1 MPEIKTSEKEL
12 STVYSPTQV
21 EEKWYPIWEK
31 SGVTKPTES
40 GSDSFTLMIPPPNVT
55 GILHIGHVLNITIQD
70 VLVRRARMMSKS
82 TLWLPGMDHASI
94 ATEAK
99 VTKMLKKKGINKREI
114 GRDKFLEHAWEW
126 KDKYGGIIFQQLKK
140 LGASCDWDR
149 EKFTMDEDYSK
160 AVLKV
165 FVDLYNDGLI
175 YRGERIINWD
185 PQGQTALSEE
195 EVIHKDTIGHLWHF
209 RYPLSDGSGHLVVAT
224 TRPETMLGDTGVA
237 VNPKDDRYTEM
248 VGKTV
253 LLPIVNREIPIFA
266 DDYVDMEFGT
276 GCVKVTPAHDP
287 NDFDM
292 GERNNLEVINIFHP
306 DAKLNDNVPKGYV
319 GLDRFEARKKV
330 VDALDVLGLLEKI
343 EDYEHSVG
351 HSERTDAV
359 IEPYLSK
366 QWFVKMKP
374 LTEPALKV
382 VKDGDVKI
390 YPERWV
396 KTYNHWLENIKDWC
410 ISRQLW
416 WGHRIPVWYCRGN
429 DIGHCQ
435 LDCKNPIVSIETPES
450 CPACGSKDLV
460 QDPDVLD
467 TWFSSWLW
475 PFATLGWPEK
485 TEDFKKFYPTQDLV
499 TGPDIIFFWVA
510 RMIMAGLYFC
520 KEIPFSNVY
529 FTGIIRDEKGRKMSK
544 SLGNSPD
551 PLDLFEKYGADAVRV
566 SILMIA
572 PQGLDILFSEERL
585 EQGRNFMNKLW
596 NSARFI
602 RMNLDEGLPE
612 NLSNL
617 DDEKLDST
625 DRWILSRLNNV
636 IEEVDNAY
644 SEYKMNEAIKKVYDF
659 TRADFCDWYIEFAKT
674 RFYGDDTEDRKTAQ
688 KVSVHVIRIIL
699 KLLHPYSPFIT
710 EELWVS
716 FKNPDENLLISE
728 SWPEAEQNKI
738 NVECE
743 QEIQLLMEVI
753 TAVRNIRASL
763 NVSPAKEADLSVRG
777 NSTYCDTLKMNE
789 NYLQGMAKLNNIQF
803 GENIAKPPQSATAVV
818 KGLEIFVPLSGLIDI
833 SKEVERLEK
842 QIQDMEGRL
851 NAVSRKLDN
860 KNFVERAPENVITHE
875 RNKLQNYQSDLS
887 KLQQNL
893 ESLRG

>member
-1 MPEIKTSEKEL
+1 MAEIKTSEKEL
-12 STVYSPTQV
+12 STVYSPSQV
-21 EEKWYPIWEK
+21 EEKWYPIWEQ
-31 SGVTKPTES
+31 SGAYKPAKN
-40 GSDSFTLMIPPPNVT
+40 GKDSFTLMIPPPNVT
-55 GILHIGHVLNITIQD
+55 GILHMGHVLNNTIQD
-70 VLVRRARMMSKS
+70 VLVRRSRMLGKS

-99 VTKMLKKKGINKREI
+99 VTKMLKEEGINKREI
-114 GRDKFLEHAWEW
+114 GREEFLNHAWKW
-126 KDKYGGIIFQQLKK
+126 KEKYGGIIFKQLKK

-195 EVIHKDTIGHLWHF
+195 EVIHKDTKGHLWHF

-237 VNPKDDRYTEM
+237 VNPKDDRYTNL

-253 LLPIVNREIPIFA
+253 LLPIVNREIPIFS
-266 DDYVDMEFGT
+266 DDYVDMDFGT

-292 GERNNLEVINIFHP
+292 GERNNLDIINIFHP
-306 DAKLNDNVPKGYV
+306 DASLNENTPKEYQ
-319 GLDRFEARKKV
+319 GLDRYQARKKIL
-330 VDALDVLGLLEKI
+330 AELDKLGFLEKT

-366 QWFVKMKP
+366 QWFVKMQP
-374 LTEPALKV
+374 LAEPALEV
-382 VKDGDVKI
+382 VKEGKVKI

-416 WGHRIPVWYCRGN
+416 WGHRIPVWYKGDEIYCGL
-429 DIGHCQ
+429 I
-435 LDCKNPIVSIETPES
+435 KPEED
-450 CPACGSKDLV
+450 GWV

-475 PFATLGWPEK
+475 PFATLGWPEE
-485 TEDFKKFYPTQDLV
+485 TEDMKKFYPTQDLV

-529 FTGIIRDEKGRKMSK
+529 FTGIIRDEQGRKMSK

-572 PQGLDILFSEERL
+572 PQGLDILFNEERL

-602 RMNLDEGLPE
+602 RMNLDEGPLE

-636 IEEVDNAY
+636 IEEIDKAY
-644 SEYKMNEAIKKVYDF
+644 SEYKLNEAIKKVYDF

-674 RFYGDDTEDRKTAQ
+674 RFYGEDGEDKKTAQ
-688 KVSVHVIRIIL
+688 IVSVHVMRIIL
-699 KLLHPYSPFIT
+699 KLLHPYAPFIT
-710 EELWVS
+710 EELWAS

-728 SWPEAEQNKI
+728 SWSESESKRI
-738 NVECE
+738 NTDIE
-743 QEIQLLMEVI
+743 QEIQILMDVI
-753 TAVRNIRASL
+753 SAIRNIRASL
-763 NVSPAKEADLSVRG
+763 NVSPAKEADLSIRG
-777 NSTYCDTLKMNE
+777 NENMCDSLCKNE
-789 NYLQGMAKLNNIQF
+789 NYLQRLAKLNDIRF

-818 KGLEIFVPLSGLIDI
+818 KGLEIFVPLAGLIDI
-833 SKEVERLEK
+833 NKEVERLEK

-860 KNFVERAPENVITHE
+860 QNFVERAPEDVITHE
-875 RNKLQNYQSDLS
+875 RNKMQNYQADLS
-887 KLQQNL
+887 KLLQNL
-893 ESLRG
+893 ESLRC

>member
-12 STVYSPTQV
+12 STVYSPAQV
-21 EEKWYPIWEK
+21 EEKWFPIWEK
-31 SGVTKPTES
+31 SGAYKPAEN
-40 GSDSFTLMIPPPNVT
+40 GSDCFTLMIPPPNVT
-55 GILHIGHVLNITIQD
+55 GILHMGHVLNNTIQD
-70 VLVRRARMMSKS
+70 VLVRRARMLGKS

-99 VTKMLKKKGINKREI
+99 VTKMLKEESINKREI
-114 GRDKFLEHAWEW
+114 GREEFLNHAWKW
-126 KDKYGGIIFQQLKK
+126 KEKYGGIIFQQLKK

-149 EKFTMDEDYSK
+149 EKFTMDADYSK
-160 AVLKV
+160 AVLEV
-165 FVDLYNDGLI
+165 FVQLYNDGLI
-175 YRGERIINWD
+175 YRGKRIINWD

-195 EVIHKDTIGHLWHF
+195 EVIHKDTMGHLWHF

-237 VNPKDDRYTEM
+237 VNPKDKRYTDLI
-248 VGKTV
+248 GKTA
-253 LLPIVNREIPIFA
+253 LLPVVNREIPIFA
-266 DDYVDMEFGT
+266 DDYVNMEFGT

-292 GERNNLEVINIFHP
+292 GARNNLDIINIFH
-306 DAKLNDNVPKGYV
+306 ANASLNENAPKEFQ
-319 GLDRFEARKKV
+319 GLDRYEARKKV
-330 VDALDVLGLLEKI
+330 IAEMESLGLLDKT

-366 QWFVKMKP
+366 QWFVKMQP
-374 LTEPALKV
+374 LAEPALEV
-382 VKDGDVKI
+382 VKDGKVKI

-416 WGHRIPVWYCRGN
+416 WGHRIPVWYKGDEIYCG
-429 DIGHCQ
+429 
-435 LDCKNPIVSIETPES
+435 LEEPE
-450 CPACGSKDLV
+450 GDGWV

-485 TEDFKKFYPTQDLV
+485 TEDLKKFYPTQDLV

-510 RMIMAGLYFC
+510 RMIMAGLYFK

-529 FTGIIRDEKGRKMSK
+529 FTGIIRDDQGRKMSK

-551 PLDLFEKYGADAVRV
+551 PLDLFDKYGADAVRV

-602 RMNLDEGLPE
+602 RMNLDADLPDD
-612 NLSNL
+612 LSTL
-617 DDEKLDST
+617 DEKKLDST
-625 DRWILSRLNNV
+625 DHWILSRLNNV
-636 IEEVDNAY
+636 IGAIDNAY

-674 RFYGDDTEDRKTAQ
+674 RFYGDDAEDRKTAQ
-688 KVSVHVIRIIL
+688 IVSVHVIRIIL

-710 EELWVS
+710 EELWES
-716 FKNPDENLLISE
+716 FKKPEEKLLISE
-728 SWPEAEQNKI
+728 TWPLSDSEWINE
-738 NVECE
+738 NVE
-743 QEIQLLMEVI
+743 QDVQILMDVI
-753 TAVRNIRASL
+753 SAVRNIRASL
-763 NVSPAKEADLSVRG
+763 NVSPAKEADLSIRG
-777 NSTYCDTLKMNE
+777 SKNTCDTLCKNK
-789 NYLQGMAKLNNIQF
+789 NYIQRLAKLDAIHY
-803 GENIAKPPQSATAVV
+803 GEKTEKPAQSATAVV
-818 KGLEIFVPLSGLIDI
+818 KGLELFVPLAGLIDI

-860 KNFVERAPENVITHE
+860 ANFVERAPKNVISHE
-875 RNKLQNYQSDLS
+875 QNKMQNYQADLI
-887 KLQQNL
+887 KLQENLNSLQN
-893 ESLRG
+893 

>member
-1 MPEIKTSEKEL
+1 MPEIKKSEKEL
-12 STVYSPTQV
+12 STVYSPAQV
-21 EEKWYPIWEK
+21 ENKWYPIWEK
-31 SGVTKPTES
+31 SGAYKPAEN
-40 GSDSFTLMIPPPNVT
+40 GNDSFTLMIPPPNVT
-55 GILHIGHVLNITIQD
+55 GILHMGHVLNISIQD
-70 VLVRRARMMSKS
+70 VLVRRARMLGKS

-99 VTKMLKKKGINKREI
+99 VTKMLKEDGINKREI
-114 GRDKFLEHAWEW
+114 GREEFLNHAWKW
-126 KDKYGGIIFQQLKK
+126 KEKYGGIIFQQLKK

-149 EKFTMDEDYSK
+149 EKFTMDADYSK
-160 AVLKV
+160 AVLEV
-165 FVDLYNDGLI
+165 FVQLYNDGLI

-195 EVIHKDTIGHLWHF
+195 EVIHKDTKGHLWHF
-209 RYPLSDGSGHLVVAT
+209 RYPLSDGSAHLVVAT

-237 VNPKDDRYTEM
+237 VNPKDDRYTDL

-287 NDFDM
+287 NDFEM
-292 GERNNLEVINIFHP
+292 GERNNLDIINIFHP
-306 DAKLNDNVPKGYV
+306 DASLNENVPKDYV

-330 VDALDVLGLLEKI
+330 VEAIETLGFLEKI

-359 IEPYLSK
+359 VEPYLSK
-366 QWFVKMKP
+366 QWFVKMQP
-374 LTEPALKV
+374 LAEPALEV
-382 VKDGDVKI
+382 VKEGKVKI

-416 WGHRIPVWYCRGN
+416 WGHRIPVWYKGDKIYCG
-429 DIGHCQ
+429 
-435 LDCKNPIVSIETPES
+435 LVEPEED
-450 CPACGSKDLV
+450 GWV

-485 TEDFKKFYPTQDLV
+485 TEDLKKFYPTQDLV

-529 FTGIIRDEKGRKMSK
+529 FTGIIRDKQGRKMSK

-602 RMNLDEGLPE
+602 RMNLDEDPPE

-617 DDEKLDST
+617 DVEKLDST

-636 IEEVDNAY
+636 IEEVDKAY

-674 RFYGDDTEDRKTAQ
+674 RFYGDDVEDRKTAQ
-688 KVSVHVIRIIL
+688 SVSVHIMRIIL
-699 KLLHPYSPFIT
+699 KLLHPYCPFIT
-710 EELWVS
+710 EELWAS
-716 FKNPDENLLISE
+716 FKNPEEKLLISE
-728 SWPEAEQNKI
+728 TWPLSDSKWI
-738 NVECE
+738 NNDVE
-743 QEIQLLMEVI
+743 QEVQILMDVI
-753 TAVRNIRASL
+753 SAVRNIRASL
-763 NVSPAKEADLSVRG
+763 NVSPAKEADLSIRG
-777 NSTYCDTLKMNE
+777 TENMCDSLCKNK
-789 NYLQGMAKLNNIQF
+789 NYLQRLAKLNDIQF
-803 GENIAKPPQSATAVV
+803 GLNIVKPPQSATAVV
-818 KGLEIFVPLSGLIDI
+818 KGLEIFVPLAGLIDI
-833 SKEVERLEK
+833 NKEVERLEK
-842 QIQDMEGRL
+842 QIHDMEGRL

-860 KNFVERAPENVITHE
+860 TNFVERAPEDVITHE
-875 RNKLQNYQSDLS
+875 RNKRQNYQDDLT
-887 KLQQNL
+887 KLQENLNSLQN
-893 ESLRG
+893 